1 MRGNRDMSY
10 FACHVEKF
18 KSNDVRG
25 LQIHNQRESSNS
37 KNNDIDPYRTILN
50 YDLHNKDKINYN
62 QRVKEIIA
70 EGYKGAKAIR
80 KDATVMTSTIVTS
93 DKGFFDKLS
102 LKEQRL
108 FFEESYKFLK
118 ECYGEKNIVSAVVHM
133 DETTPHMHLTA
144 VPLTEDGKLSA
155 KTIIDRKFLRHIQ
168 KAIPELLQSKGFD
181 IERGVEGSAKGHT
194 DTDEYKKE
202 QLKKLKIEGW
212 LRHVLGVGRFE
223 LKRKSKFALTR
234 QNEELR
240 KGYPNDT
247 LKNWDNNNKL
257 RQEIKELR
265 ADKNTLLVQK
275 EAMTEFI
282 NEKGLGK
289 EAELVVR
296 AKIYEKTN
304 APKPQERSKNYQI
317 GD

>member
-1 MRGNRDMSY
+1 MRGDKDMSY

-102 LKEQRL
+102 LDEQKK
-108 FFEESYKFLK
+108 FFEETYKFLK

-133 DETTPHMHLTA
+133 DEKTPHMHLIA
-144 VPLTEDGKLSA
+144 VPLTDDGKLSA
-155 KTIIDRKFLRHIQ
+155 KTIIDRKFLRNIQ

-194 DTDEYKKE
+194 DTDEYKRE
-202 QLKKLKIEGW
+202 QFKKLKSENQ
-212 LRHVLGVGRFE
+212 E
-223 LKRKSKFALTR
+223 LKR
-234 QNEELR
+234 QNIELR

-247 LKNWDNNNKL
+247 LRNWEINNKL
-257 RQEIKELR
+257 KRENKELK
-265 ADKNTLLVQK
+265 ADKETLLIQK
-275 EAMTEFI
+275 KAMAEFI

-289 EAELVVR
+289 EAELVVEQKFMKR
-296 AKIYEKTN
+296 LILKSHLN
-304 APKPQERSKNYQI
+304 
-317 GD
+317 

>member
-1 MRGNRDMSY
+1 MSY

-202 QLKKLKIEGW
+202 QLKKLKAENKD
-212 LRHVLGVGRFE
+212 
-223 LKRKSKFALTR
+223 LKR

-304 APKPQERSKNYQI
+304 APKPQETSKNYQI

>member
-1 MRGNRDMSY
+1 MSY

-202 QLKKLKIEGW
+202 QLKKLKAENKD
-212 LRHVLGVGRFE
+212 
-223 LKRKSKFALTR
+223 LKR

-304 APKPQERSKNYQI
+304 APKPKERSKNYQI